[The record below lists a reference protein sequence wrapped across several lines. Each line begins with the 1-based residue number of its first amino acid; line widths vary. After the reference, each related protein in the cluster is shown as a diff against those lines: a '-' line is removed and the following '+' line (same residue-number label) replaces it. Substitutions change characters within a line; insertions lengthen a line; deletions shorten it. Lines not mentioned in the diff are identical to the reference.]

1 MSRSFLA
8 FLFFC
13 LVLVLVSA
21 GVVWYVGPTVA
32 GIVFDTSRRENP
44 YYLLQILPPAP
55 AAVDA
60 EVPSYRALFL
70 ALAAEDQG
78 RPLWQGGRAEVMEGP
93 ALLDVGSVQV
103 LEFATGGDLVQM
115 LTGSGY
121 RALRSGEGSLDTH
134 LLGTP
139 EAPGELEPGAPSVL
153 VLYQVADG
161 EDAARQPQQP
171 LGVPGAS
178 GWLRLLPDY
187 GGAIRWRTKVEPIRH
202 TTGWNRMLLV
212 QFADAGAARAWLQDA
227 ETVTE
232 RAIAGMHVD
241 DMLVVLLQPPG
252 FAGR

>member
-8 FLFFC
+8 FLVFC

-21 GVVWYVGPTVA
+21 GVVWYVGPTLA

-55 AAVDA
+55 AAADA
-60 EVPSYRALFL
+60 ETPSYRALFL

-78 RPLWQGGRAEVMEGP
+78 RPLWQGGSAEVMEGP

-103 LEFATGGDLVQM
+103 LEFDTGGDLVQM

-121 RALRSGEGSLDTH
+121 RALRSGAGTLDTH
-134 LLGTP
+134 LVGTP
-139 EAPGELEPGAPSVL
+139 EAPGALEPGTPSVL
-153 VLYQVADG
+153 VLYRAADG
-161 EDAARQPQQP
+161 DEAAGQPREP
-171 LGVPGAS
+171 LGVPGSS

-187 GGAIRWRTKVEPIRH
+187 GGVVRWRTEVEPIRD
-202 TTGWNRMLLV
+202 TRGWNRMLLV

-227 ETVTE
+227 ETITE

-241 DMLVVLLQPPG
+241 DMLVVLLQPAG